1 MKVLYYLRCS
11 TDDQNLD
18 NQRRA
23 LDEAAAYRGWI
34 KVGETADMLSGAKRR
49 EERPGLDEAIRRARA
64 GECDVVAVWALDRLG
79 RDLKELLRT
88 VDDLTAAGVGLF
100 VKQQE
105 LDTTTPT
112 GRFTLQIL
120 GAVAELERS
129 MIRERTKAGLR
140 RTREQGRTLGKPS
153 RTRVNRAVQEMLDG
167 LPLAVVARK
176 HGVREET
183 LSRWYSP
190 SGYNP
195 PA

>member
-1 MKVLYYLRCS
+1 MRVLYYLRCS

-23 LDEAAAYRGWI
+23 LDEAAVYRGWI

-49 EERPGLDEAIRRARA
+49 EERPGLDEAIRRARN

-129 MIRERTKAGLR
+129 MIRERTKAGLK

-153 RTRVNRAVQEMLDG
+153 HARINGARQALLDG
-167 LPLAVVARK
+167 LLPVPEIAK
-176 HGVREET
+176 QYGVREET
-183 LSRWYSP
+183 LARW
-190 SGYNP
+190 GN
-195 PA
+195 ALW

>member
-1 MKVLYYLRCS
+1 MTRVHYYLRCS

-23 LDEAAAYRGWI
+23 LDEAATYRGWI
-34 KVGETADMLSGAKRR
+34 KSGETADVLSGAKRR
-49 EERPGLDEAIRRARA
+49 EERPGLEEAIRLAKA

-120 GAVAELERS
+120 GAVAELERA
-129 MIRERTKAGLR
+129 MIRERTRAGLKRTQDAGR
-140 RTREQGRTLGKPS
+140 RLGRPS
-153 RTRVNRAVQEMLDG
+153 KKAITRVRRLSADG
-167 LPLAVVARK
+167 LPPAEIARLT
-176 HGVREET
+176 GTRLET
-183 LSRWYSP
+183 VSSWLQ
-190 SGYNP
+190 G
-195 PA
+195 